1 MFLTTQ
7 VIVCVC
13 WIKRLVT
20 YLPGGE
26 TSWRGGETSIK
37 YTISAANHR
46 SGDLFMKGRKCL
58 SQCDRHLRPFMNRAQ
73 VHTSSADQHTVGVP
87 PEQCD
92 SVMFSIRVWSDPTSD
107 SEKHGSAE
115 WWVTLVAK
123 CDPTLIVSSDLDKK
137 EEAVWISLYGLWSGF
152 GHQVM
157 WSPTRHHHNH
167 LPDDVRRW
175 IRRRKVVFV
184 CMNSII
190 LCVTIRP
197 HERLHRDPC

>member
-1 MFLTTQ
+1 
-7 VIVCVC
+7 VCVC

-46 SGDLFMKGRKCL
+46 SGDLSWIGPRSAQAQRISTQLAF
-58 SQCDRHLRPFMNRAQ
+58 HLNS
-73 VHTSSADQHTVGVP
+73 VIVSCSA
-87 PEQCD
+87 
-92 SVMFSIRVWSDPTSD
+92 SDPTSD

-152 GHQVM
+152 GHQVT
-157 WSPTRHHHNH
+157 WSPSRHHHNH